1 MKGVGG
7 SNPYF
12 FSPASSLS
20 AFAAPFSVNSYPSSD
35 VLSMDSGTHIDYSIE
50 SAVSAPPF
58 HYPPYGYDFFSNP
71 VSELDSTAQYPQ
83 RGFPSYA
90 ARSSLVEAQPYPVP
104 SAIHDHPSS
113 VRSYHWSPVTSPSDW
128 PSLEEANKLSELGFS
143 GQKGFCWERFCE
155 FDVSGKGKQVG
166 VGSSSFPSK
175 AVPGLVEE
183 IMNQK
188 QGIFFF
194 FISLVLLL
202 FFQFLAPDVNV
213 LCRF

>member
-1 MKGVGG
+1 M
-7 SNPYF
+7 NQP
-12 FSPASSLS
+12 
-20 AFAAPFSVNSYPSSD
+20 N
-35 VLSMDSGTHIDYSIE
+35 T
-50 SAVSAPPF
+50 
-58 HYPPYGYDFFSNP
+58 
-71 VSELDSTAQYPQ
+71 
-83 RGFPSYA
+83 
-90 ARSSLVEAQPYPVP
+90 QPYPVP